1 MSSCL
6 LTLQSIY
13 AVFGTSNGHLQL
25 FKLNFDEGSM
35 EESTK
40 IVFKAS
46 VLSMKLAHINGSIAI
61 ICGLSSGDIIITSVT
76 LDILPVL
83 TVILAI
89 KLAHDFGVNSLDV
102 KELSDGSLC
111 IVSGGDD

>member
-1 MSSCL
+1 
-6 LTLQSIY
+6 
-13 AVFGTSNGHLQL
+13 
-25 FKLNFDEGSM
+25 M

-40 IVFKAS
+40 MIFLAS
-46 VLSMKLAHINGSIAI
+46 VLSMKLAHINCRKSI
-61 ICGLSSGDIIITSVT
+61 ICGLSNGDIVITSVT

-83 TVILAI
+83 TVILEV

-102 KELSDGSLC
+102 KELSDGTLC